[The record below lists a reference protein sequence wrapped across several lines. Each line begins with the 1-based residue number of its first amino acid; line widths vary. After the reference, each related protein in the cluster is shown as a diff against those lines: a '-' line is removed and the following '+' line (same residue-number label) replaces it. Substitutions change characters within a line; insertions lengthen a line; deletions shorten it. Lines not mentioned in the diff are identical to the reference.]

1 MARVYSSTS
10 VATTL
15 ATSLTNIATS
25 MTVTAG
31 GGAPLIQGAGFTNG
45 DIFTIAIDPDT
56 QTEEICYITAAA
68 GDTFTITRAQAGS
81 SAVAHSSG
89 ATVRHVLT
97 SSDLDFFRNGVNT
110 ADAAIPASTLTT
122 KGDLITRTTASLAR
136 QGVGSNNQ
144 SLLADS
150 TTANGIKWGASSTST
165 LTTTGDILYASA
177 ANTLA
182 RRAIGANG
190 EVLTVAGGVPTWSAA
205 STGLPSQTGN
215 GGKYLK
221 TDGSAASWNNVDI
234 TISTAT
240 GTTYTPAVTD
250 VNKLVQLN
258 NAASITVTVP
268 AAVFSVGQQ
277 VNIQQTGA
285 GQVTVQGDG
294 TTVLTSTGASG
305 PAPRTRAQYSA
316 ATIVCTSSNNFTVIG
331 DLS

>member
-15 ATSLTNIATS
+15 ASTLSNIATS
-25 MTVTAG
+25 LTVTSG
-31 GGAPLIQGAGFTNG
+31 GGGPLIQGAGFANG

-56 QTEEICYITAAA
+56 QTEEICYVTANS
-68 GDTFTITRAQAGS
+68 GDVFTITRAQAGT
-81 SAVAHSSG
+81 SAVAHASG

-97 SSDLDFFRNGVNT
+97 SADLVYFRDGVDT
-110 ADAAIPASTLTT
+110 ANAAVPKSTVTT
-122 KGDLITRTTASLAR
+122 KGDLIAATASATVAR
-136 QGVGSNNQ
+136 VGVGSNGTV
-144 SLLADS
+144 LTADS
-150 TTANGIKWGASSTST
+150 TATAGVAWST
-165 LTTTGDILYASA
+165 I
-177 ANTLA
+177 
-182 RRAIGANG
+182 I
-190 EVLTVAGGVPTWSAA
+190 
-205 STGLPSQTGN
+205 PSQTSN

-221 TDGSAASWNNVDI
+221 TDGSTASWANVDI

-268 AAVFSVGQQ
+268 ASVFSAGQQ

-294 TTVLTSTGASG
+294 TTTLTSTGASG
-305 PAPRTRAQYSA
+305 PAPKTRAQYSA

>member
-15 ATSLTNIATS
+15 ASTITDIATS

-31 GGAPLIQGAGFTNG
+31 GGAPLIQGSGFING

-56 QTEEICYITAAA
+56 QNEEICFVTANS
-68 GDTFTITRAQAGS
+68 GDVFTITRARAGS
-81 SAVAHSSG
+81 SGVAHASG

-97 SSDLDFFRNGVNT
+97 SSDLDFFRDGAT
-110 ADAAIPASTLTT
+110 AAAGAIPASTLTT
-122 KGDLITRTTASLAR
+122 KGDLLSRTTATLQR
-136 QGVGSNNQ
+136 LPVGSNGQ
-144 SLLADS
+144 ILVADS
-150 TTANGIKWGASSTST
+150 TAT
-165 LTTTGDILYASA
+165 LGL
-177 ANTLA
+177 N
-182 RRAIGANG
+182 
-190 EVLTVAGGVPTWSAA
+190 WAA
-205 STGLPSQTGN
+205 SPTGLPSQTGN

-250 VNKLVQLN
+250 VNKLVQLS

-268 AAVFSVGQQ
+268 AAVFSAGQQ

-305 PAPRTRAQYSA
+305 PAPKTRVQYSA

-331 DLS
+331 DQS

>member
-15 ATSLTNIATS
+15 ASSLSNIATS

-31 GGAPLIQGAGFTNG
+31 GGGPLIQGSGFTNG

-56 QTEEICYITAAA
+56 QTEEICFVTANS
-68 GDTFTITRAQAGS
+68 GDIFTITRGQAGS
-81 SAVAHSSG
+81 SAVAHASG

-97 SSDLDFFRNGVNT
+97 SSDLVFFRDGVTT
-110 ADAAIPASTLTT
+110 ANAAIPASTLTT
-122 KGDLITRTTASLAR
+122 KGDLLSRTTATLQRLA
-136 QGVGSNNQ
+136 VGSNGTF
-144 SLLADS
+144 LTADS
-150 TTANGIKWGASSTST
+150 TSTVGVSWA
-165 LTTTGDILYASA
+165 TGP
-177 ANTLA
+177 
-182 RRAIGANG
+182 
-190 EVLTVAGGVPTWSAA
+190 V
-205 STGLPSQTGN
+205 PSQTGN
-215 GGKYLK
+215 SGKYLK
-221 TDGSAASWNNVDI
+221 TDGSAASWANVDI
-234 TISTAT
+234 TVSTAT

-268 AAVFSVGQQ
+268 AAIFSAGQQ

-305 PAPRTRAQYSA
+305 PAPKTRAQYSA

-331 DLS
+331 DIA

>member
-15 ATSLTNIATS
+15 ASSLSNIATS

-56 QTEEICYITAAA
+56 QTEEICYVTYNS
-68 GDTFTITRAQAGS
+68 GDIFTISRGEAGS
-81 SAVAHSSG
+81 SNVAHASG

-97 SSDLDFFRNGVNT
+97 SADLVFFRDGVTT
-110 ADAAIPASTLTT
+110 ANAAIPASTLTT
-122 KGDLITRTTASLAR
+122 KGDLLARTTATLQR
-136 QGVGSNNQ
+136 LPVGSNGQ
-144 SLLADS
+144 VLTADS
-150 TTANGIKWGASSTST
+150 TATVGVSWST
-165 LTTTGDILYASA
+165 LT
-177 ANTLA
+177 N
-182 RRAIGANG
+182 
-190 EVLTVAGGVPTWSAA
+190 EV
-205 STGLPSQTGN
+205 PSQTGN

-221 TDGSAASWNNVDI
+221 TDGSAASWANVDI

-250 VNKLVQLN
+250 VNKLVQLS
-258 NAASITVTVP
+258 NAAAITVTVP
-268 AAVFSVGQQ
+268 AAVFCACQQ
-277 VNIQQTGA
+277 VNIQQTCA

-294 TTVLTSTGASG
+294 TTVLTSTGACG
-305 PAPRTRAQYSA
+305 PAPKTRAQYSA

>member
-15 ATSLTNIATS
+15 ATTLTNIATS

-56 QTEEICYITAAA
+56 QTEEICYVTANS
-68 GDTFTITRAQAGS
+68 GDIFTITRAQAGS
-81 SAVAHSSG
+81 SAVAHASG

-122 KGDLITRTTASLAR
+122 KGDLLSRTTATLQR
-136 QGVGSNNQ
+136 VPVGSNGQ
-144 SLLADS
+144 VLTADS
-150 TTANGIKWGASSTST
+150 TATLGLNWTT
-165 LTTTGDILYASA
+165 LTNEI
-177 ANTLA
+177 
-182 RRAIGANG
+182 
-190 EVLTVAGGVPTWSAA
+190 
-205 STGLPSQTGN
+205 PSQTGN
-215 GGKYLK
+215 SGKFLK
-221 TDGSAASWNNVDI
+221 TNGSAASWANVDI
-234 TISTAT
+234 TVSTAT
-240 GTTYTPAVTD
+240 GTTYTTAVTD
-250 VNKLVQLN
+250 VNKLVQLS
-258 NAASITVTVP
+258 NANPITVTVP
-268 AAVFSVGQQ
+268 ASVFSQGQQ

-294 TTVLTSTGASG
+294 TTTLTSTGASG
-305 PAPRTRAQYSA
+305 PAPKTRAQYSA

>member
-15 ATSLTNIATS
+15 ASSLSNIATS

-56 QTEEICYITAAA
+56 QTEEICYVTYNS
-68 GDTFTITRAQAGS
+68 GDIFTISRGEAGS
-81 SAVAHSSG
+81 SNVAHASG

-97 SSDLDFFRNGVNT
+97 SADLVFFRDGVTT
-110 ADAAIPASTLTT
+110 ANAAIPASTLTT
-122 KGDLITRTTASLAR
+122 KGDLLARTTATLQR
-136 QGVGSNNQ
+136 LPVGSNGQ
-144 SLLADS
+144 VLTADS
-150 TTANGIKWGASSTST
+150 TATVGVSWST
-165 LTTTGDILYASA
+165 LT
-177 ANTLA
+177 N
-182 RRAIGANG
+182 
-190 EVLTVAGGVPTWSAA
+190 EV
-205 STGLPSQTGN
+205 PSQTGN

-221 TDGSAASWNNVDI
+221 TDGSAASWANVDI

-250 VNKLVQLN
+250 VNKLVQLS
-258 NAASITVTVP
+258 NAAAITVTVP
-268 AAVFSVGQQ
+268 AAVFCACQQ
-277 VNIQQTGA
+277 VNIQQTCA

-305 PAPRTRAQYSA
+305 PAPVTRAQYSA

-331 DLS
+331 DLV

>member
-15 ATSLTNIATS
+15 ASSISDIATS
-25 MTVTAG
+25 LTVTAG
-31 GGAPLIQGAGFTNG
+31 GGAPLIQGSGFTNG

-56 QTEEICYITAAA
+56 QTEEICYVTANS
-68 GDTFTITRAQAGS
+68 GDIFTITRAQAGS

-97 SSDLDFFRNGVNT
+97 SADLVFFRDGVTT
-110 ADAAIPASTLTT
+110 ANAAIPASTLTT
-122 KGDLITRTTASLAR
+122 KGDLLARTTATLQR
-136 QGVGSNNQ
+136 LPIGSNGTV
-144 SLLADS
+144 LTADS
-150 TTANGIKWGASSTST
+150 TA
-165 LTTTGDILYASA
+165 
-177 ANTLA
+177 
-182 RRAIGANG
+182 
-190 EVLTVAGGVPTWSAA
+190 TVGFSWATA

-250 VNKLVQLN
+250 VNKLVQLS

-268 AAVFSVGQQ
+268 AAVFSAGQQ

-305 PAPRTRAQYSA
+305 PAPKTRAQYSA

>member
-15 ATSLTNIATS
+15 ATTLTNIATS

-56 QTEEICYITAAA
+56 QTEEICYVTANS
-68 GDTFTITRAQAGS
+68 GDIFTITRAQAGS
-81 SAVAHSSG
+81 SAVAHASG

-122 KGDLITRTTASLAR
+122 KGDLLARTTATLQR
-136 QGVGSNNQ
+136 LPIGSNRTV
-144 SLLADS
+144 LTADS
-150 TTANGIKWGASSTST
+150 TA
-165 LTTTGDILYASA
+165 
-177 ANTLA
+177 
-182 RRAIGANG
+182 
-190 EVLTVAGGVPTWSAA
+190 TVGFSWATA

-250 VNKLVQLN
+250 VNKLVQLS
-258 NAASITVTVP
+258 NANPITVTVP
-268 AAVFSVGQQ
+268 ASVFSAGQQ

-305 PAPRTRAQYSA
+305 PAPKTRAQYSA

>member
-15 ATSLTNIATS
+15 ASTITDIATS

-31 GGAPLIQGAGFTNG
+31 GGAPLIQGSGFVNG
-45 DIFTIAIDPDT
+45 DTFTIAIDPDT
-56 QTEEICYITAAA
+56 QTEEICFVTANS
-68 GDTFTITRAQAGS
+68 GDIFTIQRGRAGS
-81 SAVAHSSG
+81 SAVTHASG

-97 SSDLDFFRNGVNT
+97 SSDLDFFRDGVAT
-110 ADAAIPASTLTT
+110 ANAAIPASTLTT
-122 KGDLITRTTASLAR
+122 KGDLLARTTATLQR
-136 QGVGSNNQ
+136 LPIGSNGTV
-144 SLLADS
+144 LTADS
-150 TTANGIKWGASSTST
+150 TA
-165 LTTTGDILYASA
+165 
-177 ANTLA
+177 
-182 RRAIGANG
+182 
-190 EVLTVAGGVPTWSAA
+190 TVGFSWATA

-250 VNKLVQLN
+250 VNKLVQLS

-268 AAVFSVGQQ
+268 AAVFSAGQQ

-305 PAPRTRAQYSA
+305 PAPKTRAQYSA

>member
-15 ATSLTNIATS
+15 ATTLTNIATS

-31 GGAPLIQGAGFTNG
+31 GGGPLIQGAGFANG

-56 QTEEICYITAAA
+56 QTEEICYVTANS
-68 GDTFTITRAQAGS
+68 GDIFTIQRAQAGS
-81 SAVAHSSG
+81 SAVAHASG

-97 SSDLDFFRNGVNT
+97 SAGLVFFRDGVTT
-110 ADAAIPASTLTT
+110 ANAAIPASTLTT
-122 KGDLITRTTASLAR
+122 KGDLLARTTATLQR
-136 QGVGSNNQ
+136 LPIGSNGTI
-144 SLLADS
+144 LTADS
-150 TTANGIKWGASSTST
+150 TATVGFSWA
-165 LTTTGDILYASA
+165 TGP
-177 ANTLA
+177 
-182 RRAIGANG
+182 
-190 EVLTVAGGVPTWSAA
+190 V
-205 STGLPSQTGN
+205 PSQTGN

-221 TDGSAASWNNVDI
+221 TDGSAASWANVDI

-240 GTTYTPAVTD
+240 GTTYTPAITD

-258 NAASITVTVP
+258 NASPITVTVP
-268 AAVFSVGQQ
+268 AAIFSAGQQ

-305 PAPRTRAQYSA
+305 PAPVTRARYSA

-331 DLS
+331 DLD

>member
-15 ATSLTNIATS
+15 ASALSSIATS
-25 MTVTAG
+25 MTVTSG
-31 GGAPLIQGAGFTNG
+31 GGGPLIQGAGFTNG

-56 QTEEICYITAAA
+56 QTEEICYITYNS
-68 GDTFTITRAQAGS
+68 GDVFTITRGQAGTS
-81 SAVAHSSG
+81 QVAHASG

-97 SSDLDFFRNGVNT
+97 SSDLDFFRNGVTT
-110 ADAAIPASTLTT
+110 ANAAIPASTLTT
-122 KGDLITRTTASLAR
+122 KGDLLTRTTATLQR
-136 QGVGSNNQ
+136 LPVGSNGQ
-144 SLLADS
+144 VLVADS
-150 TTANGIKWGASSTST
+150 TAT
-165 LTTTGDILYASA
+165 LGL
-177 ANTLA
+177 N
-182 RRAIGANG
+182 
-190 EVLTVAGGVPTWSAA
+190 WAA
-205 STGLPSQTGN
+205 SPTGLPSQTGN

-221 TDGSAASWNNVDI
+221 TDGSAASWANVDI

-258 NAASITVTVP
+258 NASAITVTVP
-268 AAVFSVGQQ
+268 ASVFSAGQQ

-294 TTVLTSTGASG
+294 TTTITSTGATLAT
-305 PAPRTRAQYSA
+305 PKTRAQYSA

-331 DLS
+331 DIS

>member
-15 ATSLTNIATS
+15 ASSLSNIATS

-56 QTEEICYITAAA
+56 QTEEICYVTYNS
-68 GDTFTITRAQAGS
+68 GDIFTISRGEAGS
-81 SAVAHSSG
+81 SNVAHASG

-97 SSDLDFFRNGVNT
+97 SADLVFFRDGVTT
-110 ADAAIPASTLTT
+110 ANAAIPASTLTT
-122 KGDLITRTTASLAR
+122 KGDLLARTTATLQR
-136 QGVGSNNQ
+136 LPVGSNGQ
-144 SLLADS
+144 VLTADS
-150 TTANGIKWGASSTST
+150 TATVGVSWST
-165 LTTTGDILYASA
+165 LT
-177 ANTLA
+177 N
-182 RRAIGANG
+182 
-190 EVLTVAGGVPTWSAA
+190 EV
-205 STGLPSQTGN
+205 PSQTGN
-215 GGKYLK
+215 GGKFLK
-221 TDGSAASWNNVDI
+221 TDGSAASWANVDI

-268 AAVFSVGQQ
+268 AAVFSAGQQ

-294 TTVLTSTGASG
+294 TTTLTSTGASG
-305 PAPRTRAQYSA
+305 PAPKTRAQYSA

>member
-15 ATSLTNIATS
+15 ASTITDIATS

-31 GGAPLIQGAGFTNG
+31 GGAPLIQGAGFANG

-56 QTEEICYITAAA
+56 QTEEICYVIANS
-68 GDTFTITRAQAGS
+68 GDIFTIQRGQAGS
-81 SAVAHSSG
+81 SAVAHASG

-97 SSDLDFFRNGVNT
+97 SADLVYFRNGVIT

-122 KGDLITRTTASLAR
+122 KGDLLARTTATLQR
-136 QGVGSNNQ
+136 LPIGSNGTI
-144 SLLADS
+144 LTADS
-150 TTANGIKWGASSTST
+150 TATVGFSWATAPS
-165 LTTTGDILYASA
+165 
-177 ANTLA
+177 
-182 RRAIGANG
+182 
-190 EVLTVAGGVPTWSAA
+190 
-205 STGLPSQTGN
+205 GLPSQTGN

-240 GTTYTPAVTD
+240 GTTYIPAVTD
-250 VNKLVQLN
+250 VNKLIQLN
-258 NAASITVTVP
+258 NAASITLTVP
-268 AAVFSVGQQ
+268 AAVFSAGQQ

-294 TTVLTSTGASG
+294 TTVITSTGATLAT
-305 PAPRTRAQYSA
+305 PKTRSQYSA

-331 DLS
+331 DIA

>member
-15 ATSLTNIATS
+15 AASLSNIATS
-25 MTVTAG
+25 MTVTSG

-56 QTEEICYITAAA
+56 QTEEICYITYNS
-68 GDTFTITRAQAGS
+68 GDIFTITRGQAGS
-81 SAVAHSSG
+81 SAVAHASG

-97 SSDLDFFRNGVNT
+97 SADLVFFRDGVTT
-110 ADAAIPASTLTT
+110 ANAAIPASTLTT
-122 KGDLITRTTASLAR
+122 KGDLLSRTTATLQR
-136 QGVGSNNQ
+136 LPIGSNGQ
-144 SLLADS
+144 VLTADS
-150 TTANGIKWGASSTST
+150 TATLGLNWTT
-165 LTTTGDILYASA
+165 LT
-177 ANTLA
+177 N
-182 RRAIGANG
+182 
-190 EVLTVAGGVPTWSAA
+190 EV
-205 STGLPSQTGN
+205 PSQTGN

-221 TDGSAASWNNVDI
+221 TDGSTASWANVDI

-258 NAASITVTVP
+258 NASAITVTVP
-268 AAVFSVGQQ
+268 ASVFSAGQQ

-294 TTVLTSTGASG
+294 TTTITSTGATLAT
-305 PAPRTRAQYSA
+305 PKTRAQYSA

-331 DLS
+331 DIS

>member
-15 ATSLTNIATS
+15 ASSLSNIATS

-31 GGAPLIQGAGFTNG
+31 GGGPLIQGSGFTNG

-56 QTEEICYITAAA
+56 QTEEICYVTANS
-68 GDTFTITRAQAGS
+68 GDIFTITRAQAGS
-81 SAVAHSSG
+81 SAVAHASG

-97 SSDLDFFRNGVNT
+97 SADLVFFRDGVTT
-110 ADAAIPASTLTT
+110 ANAAIPASTLTT
-122 KGDLITRTTASLAR
+122 KGDLLARTTATLQR
-136 QGVGSNNQ
+136 LPVGSNGTV
-144 SLLADS
+144 LTADS
-150 TTANGIKWGASSTST
+150 TA
-165 LTTTGDILYASA
+165 
-177 ANTLA
+177 
-182 RRAIGANG
+182 
-190 EVLTVAGGVPTWSAA
+190 TVGFSWATA

-221 TDGSAASWNNVDI
+221 TDGSTASWANVDI
-234 TISTAT
+234 TVSTAT
-240 GTTYTPAVTD
+240 GTTYTAAVTD
-250 VNKLVQLN
+250 VNKLVQLS
-258 NAASITVTVP
+258 NANPITVTVP
-268 AAVFSVGQQ
+268 ASVFSQGQQ

-294 TTVLTSTGASG
+294 TTTLTSTGASG
-305 PAPRTRAQYSA
+305 PAPKTRAQYSA

>member
-15 ATSLTNIATS
+15 AASLSDIATS
-25 MTVTAG
+25 LTVTAG
-31 GGAPLIQGAGFTNG
+31 GGAPLIQGSGFTNG

-56 QTEEICYITAAA
+56 QTEEICFVTANS
-68 GDTFTITRAQAGS
+68 GDVFTVTRARAGS
-81 SAVAHSSG
+81 SAVAHASG

-97 SSDLDFFRNGVNT
+97 SSDLDFFRDGAT
-110 ADAAIPASTLTT
+110 AAAGAIPASTLTT
-122 KGDLITRTTASLAR
+122 KGDLLSRTTATLQR
-136 QGVGSNNQ
+136 LPVGSNGQ
-144 SLLADS
+144 VLTADS
-150 TTANGIKWGASSTST
+150 TATLGLNWAT
-165 LTTTGDILYASA
+165 LTNEI
-177 ANTLA
+177 
-182 RRAIGANG
+182 
-190 EVLTVAGGVPTWSAA
+190 
-205 STGLPSQTGN
+205 PSQTGN

-221 TDGSAASWNNVDI
+221 TDGSTASWNNVDI

-240 GTTYTPAVTD
+240 GTTYTAAVTD

-268 AAVFSVGQQ
+268 AAVFSAGQQ

-305 PAPRTRAQYSA
+305 PAPKTRAQYSA

>member
-15 ATSLTNIATS
+15 ASTITDIATS

-31 GGAPLIQGAGFTNG
+31 GGAPLIQGSGFVNG
-45 DIFTIAIDPDT
+45 DTFTIAIDPDT
-56 QTEEICYITAAA
+56 QTEEICFVTANS
-68 GDTFTITRAQAGS
+68 GDIFTIQRGRAGS
-81 SAVAHSSG
+81 SAVTHASG

-97 SSDLDFFRNGVNT
+97 SSDLDFFRDGVAT
-110 ADAAIPASTLTT
+110 ANAAIPASTLTT
-122 KGDLITRTTASLAR
+122 KGDLLARTTATLQR
-136 QGVGSNNQ
+136 LPIGSNGTV
-144 SLLADS
+144 LTADS
-150 TTANGIKWGASSTST
+150 TA
-165 LTTTGDILYASA
+165 
-177 ANTLA
+177 
-182 RRAIGANG
+182 
-190 EVLTVAGGVPTWSAA
+190 TVGFSWATA

-250 VNKLVQLN
+250 VNKLVRLD

-268 AAVFSVGQQ
+268 AAVFSAGQQ
-277 VNIQQTGA
+277 VNIQQIGA

-305 PAPRTRAQYSA
+305 PAPKTRAQYSA